1 MDSWHATFLGLR
13 HLPRE
18 VTAFEVEV
26 FFQFSAEEARIIEER
41 RRPEL
46 KLGLALQMG
55 FLRMSGRLLDAV
67 RIVPPLLW
75 RHLGERFG
83 VAAPDLASLR
93 AMYRRA
99 PTLIEHQQV
108 ACDALGFQWLTGY
121 QRRALVRAL
130 REELARTDDRE
141 RLLGFARRWLY
152 EHRLIIVHERLLR
165 SMIAAARRQHEAELA
180 RRIDHAVEPGLLM
193 QWRAALNEPHGSGL
207 SLQSWLWAP
216 PARHSS
222 RQIEEM
228 IDRIERLYGLRV
240 HERMGDFPD
249 DLLRRH
255 ARRLAGRPPCAGA
268 LIQEPARSIETAC
281 FLRYCLLIATDRLL
295 MMVRRQ
301 VADLWRR
308 AAAGA
313 VAAQGDWA
321 SLYQE
326 LLASL
331 GAIVAYPAGTDEGV
345 LGQLQSLLAAH
356 RARKPATRA
365 QLVRER
371 LIDGVR
377 PVRSLLR
384 ALVRLPWQATEAHPV
399 LQALCCLQDLYGRE
413 QRHLP
418 ADIRIFLGR
427 VWQQIFASPDR
438 ERAFCAFEVATLLAL
453 RRALRNGTV
462 WIDHSL
468 AFRSREQLFIPAERW
483 QAQRRP
489 YFRRLGLPTD
499 AALFLEPLV
508 ERAEAGMAAVAAATR
523 AGTLRV
529 DEELHLT
536 PLAAEEEDPEV
547 TKLRTALDRRI
558 GEAQLPELILGVD
571 AEVRF
576 SWIMLG
582 REPRST
588 QELLMVYAGILA
600 HGTALSAAETARMIP
615 QLSAPAVR
623 QAMRWAADE
632 RRLAEACGAVL
643 TFMHRH
649 AVATTWG
656 RADLASSDMMSLET
670 AKRVWQARLDP
681 RRQTPSVGLYSHV
694 RDRWGIFHAQPL
706 ILNDQRQA
714 GAAIEGLVR
723 HEELDIT
730 QLAVDTHGHTDFAM
744 ALAKLLGFELCPR
757 LKALKDRH
765 LFLPRGTAI
774 PESVQEICS
783 ASVDLSRIEAH
794 WEQIIHLVASVHSGH
809 TSAVNVTARFG
820 SAARGDPFYEAL
832 VHLGRLLR
840 TVFLCDYFLNDV
852 FRRELLRVLNRGEAV
867 NALKRAIYTGRVA
880 SQQAKQPEQMQA
892 VADALSL
899 LANIVMAWNTAQMQQ
914 VLDHWARR
922 PNGAVP
928 PELIGRIAPTRTE
941 GINLRG
947 VFRFPVERYADKIL
961 PSVAV
966 EKTIAS
972 AS

>member
-46 KLGLALQMG
+46 KLGLALQIG

-67 RIVPPLLW
+67 RMVPPLLW
-75 RHLGERFG
+75 RHLGERFS

-99 PTLIEHQQV
+99 PTLIEHQQL
-108 ACDALGFQWLTGY
+108 ACDALGFQWLTGHH
-121 QRRALVRAL
+121 RRALL
-130 REELARTDDRE
+130 RVLRQELSRTDDRE

-152 EHRLIIVHERLLR
+152 EHQLLIVHERLLR
-165 SMIAAARRQHEAELA
+165 SMIAAARRQHEAQIA
-180 RRIDHAVEPGLLM
+180 HQIDQAVEPGLM
-193 QWRAALNEPHGSGL
+193 MRWRTALTAPQSAGS
-207 SLQSWLWAP
+207 SLQTWLWAP
-216 PARHSS
+216 PAKHSS

-228 IDRIERLYGLRV
+228 IERIEYLYELRV

-255 ARRLAGRPPCAGA
+255 ARQLAGRPPSAGA
-268 LIQEPARSIETAC
+268 LIQEPARSVETAC
-281 FLRYCLLIATDRLL
+281 FLRYCLLLATDRLL

-308 AAAGA
+308 AATGA
-313 VAAQGDWA
+313 LATHSDWA
-321 SLYQE
+321 LLYQE
-326 LLASL
+326 LLAALS
-331 GAIVAYPAGTDEGV
+331 AILAEPAADDAKIRDH
-345 LGQLQSLLAAH
+345 LHSLLTEH
-356 RARKPATRA
+356 RARRPASRA
-365 QLVRER
+365 ELVRGR

-377 PVRSLLR
+377 PVRSLLS
-384 ALVRLPWQATEAHPV
+384 ALVRLPWAATDNHPV
-399 LQALCCLQDLYGRE
+399 LQALRRLQDLYTHE

-418 ADIRIFLGR
+418 VGTQIFLGR
-427 VWQQIFASPDR
+427 VWQEALAGHDR

-468 AFRSREQLFIPAERW
+468 AFRSRERLFIPADRW
-483 QAQRRP
+483 AAQRRL

-499 AALFLEPLV
+499 PAEFLEPLV
-508 ERAEAGMAAVAAATR
+508 ERAEIGMAAVAAA
-523 AGTLRV
+523 AKDGTLRV
-529 DEELHLT
+529 DDELHLT

-547 TKLRTALDRRI
+547 AKLRTALDRRI
-558 GEAQLPELILGVD
+558 GEAQLPELILAVD

-576 SWIMLG
+576 SWVMLG

-600 HGTALSAAETARMIP
+600 QGTALSAAETARMIP
-615 QLSAPAVR
+615 QVSAPAVR

-649 AVATTWG
+649 PVATTWG
-656 RADLASSDMMSLET
+656 RSDLASSDMMSLET
-670 AKRVWQARLDP
+670 TKRVWQARLDP
-681 RRQTPSVGLYSHV
+681 RRRTPSMGLYSHV

-714 GAAIEGLVR
+714 GAAIEGVIR
-723 HEELDIT
+723 HEEIDIT

-744 ALAKLLGFELCPR
+744 ALAKLLGFDLCPR

-774 PESVQEICS
+774 PVSVQEICR
-783 ASVDLSRIEAH
+783 ASVDLERIRSH
-794 WEQIIHLVASVHSGH
+794 WEQIVHLVASVHSGH
-809 TSAVNVTARFG
+809 TSAVHATARFG
-820 SAARGDPFYEAL
+820 SASRGDPLYEAI

-867 NALKRAIYTGRVA
+867 NALKRAIYTGRIA
-880 SQQAKQPEQMQA
+880 GHQAKQSEEMQA

-914 VLDHWARR
+914 VLDHWAQRR
-922 PNGAVP
+922 GGSVP

-947 VFRFPVERYADKIL
+947 IFRFPVERYVDKIL
-961 PSVAV
+961 PSVAA
-966 EKTIAS
+966 EKTTVGPA
-972 AS
+972 

>member
-1 MDSWHATFLGLR
+1 MDSWHASFLGQR

-18 VTAFEVEV
+18 VTAFEIEV
-26 FFQFSAEEARIIEER
+26 FFEFSAEEARIIEER

-165 SMIAAARRQHEAELA
+165 SMIAAARRQHEAELV

-193 QWRAALNEPHGSGL
+193 QWRAALNEPRGSGL

-255 ARRLAGRPPCAGA
+255 ARRLAGRPPSAGA

-331 GAIVAYPAGTDEGV
+331 GAIVAHPAGTDEGV

-427 VWQQIFASPDR
+427 VWQQIFASADR

-468 AFRSREQLFIPAERW
+468 TFRSRERLFIPAERW
-483 QAQRRP
+483 QSQRRP

-499 AALFLEPLV
+499 AAVFLEPLV
-508 ERAEAGMAAVAAATR
+508 ERAEAGMAAVAVAAQ
-523 AGTLRV
+523 AGTLRI
-529 DEELHLT
+529 DDELHLT

-547 TKLRTALDRRI
+547 AKLRTALDRRI

-632 RRLAEACGAVL
+632 RRLAEACRAVL

-681 RRQTPSVGLYSHV
+681 RRQTPSIGLYSHV

-774 PESVQEICS
+774 PESVQEICN